1 MIRLPDKRSIRTAD
15 PSVAGDPGLSRR
27 GRLTADDFGV
37 SGFGQAL
44 LSQLGGDLGDLVD
57 ELHAKNEK
65 ELARQQRL
73 EDAKFTIE
81 TRSRVLNGLTVE
93 LDRLKREGDPHSP
106 TFATDFR
113 ALAQQKV
120 ADAIASV
127 PLGALGKPTVSEEAL
142 SGLKGS
148 LVVPIER
155 MFGDALRAHNQAVE
169 ARYLDDLKGAGNA
182 LVARVRR
189 DPGELAGAF
198 QEVDPLLAS
207 AEGIVKA
214 DTSHDIEAD
223 LVARLLEAQIRGY
236 ADQGNFEAAR
246 VQLNNESLDEF
257 LPPGLREQLYGEVDR
272 EEERVVAVRRAET
285 RALVQDHLTSIQVT
299 GQGIPGF
306 REQARATLEP
316 AAFDAFL
323 VREEIARDAHAF
335 GQGIQSQTPGR
346 IAEEL
351 EALRPEP
358 GTEGFAAR
366 QALFDA
372 ARKTA
377 SQEHA
382 LRDRDPA
389 AAAARQPE
397 VRDALEAARSGE
409 GTLEDAI
416 SKGLAQQE
424 AMEIPASRRVAV
436 PNALRD
442 QILLDIENT
451 PVAERAAK
459 WLGLQSEAG
468 KHAPKLLSDLQA
480 GGLSFSGQ
488 FLAFVA
494 QNPVHAQTVAA
505 AIEAGQEN
513 LKGLLEKEVVTEIE
527 EGVRREMAD
536 FVHLVN
542 FGDPSSSRAPMTLD
556 MVRTLE
562 TVALKIAVDTGDP
575 GRAVRDATDMVLDRY
590 SVLDTE
596 RIKGV
601 IPTQIDGQQVDIAAL
616 ERAATHLL
624 FRRSALEK
632 LDLAPFGGD
641 DETAREALLDAL
653 ETSGIL
659 IPSDDGSRLLY
670 AVRVEGLDGPPQIL
684 LNADGDPLGLPVLEP
699 PTVTLGASNRRNR
712 RRNPN

>member
-1 MIRLPDKRSIRTAD
+1 
-15 PSVAGDPGLSRR
+15 
-27 GRLTADDFGV
+27 
-37 SGFGQAL
+37 
-44 LSQLGGDLGDLVD
+44 
-57 ELHAKNEK
+57 
-65 ELARQQRL
+65 
-73 EDAKFTIE
+73 
-81 TRSRVLNGLTVE
+81 
-93 LDRLKREGDPHSP
+93 
-106 TFATDFR
+106 
-113 ALAQQKV
+113 
-120 ADAIASV
+120 
-127 PLGALGKPTVSEEAL
+127 
-142 SGLKGS
+142 
-148 LVVPIER
+148 

-246 VQLNNESLDEF
+246 VQLNNEALDEF

-306 REQARATLEP
+306 RDQARATLEP
-316 AAFDAFL
+316 DAFDAFL
-323 VREEIARDAHAF
+323 AREEIAQDAHAF

-389 AAAARQPE
+389 AAAAR
-397 VRDALEAARSGE
+397 SGE

-424 AMEIPASRRVAV
+424 AMGIPASRRVAV
-436 PNALRD
+436 PNTLRD

-494 QNPVHAQTVAA
+494 RNPVHAQTVAA

-536 FVHLVN
+536 FVRLVN

-616 ERAATHLL
+616 ERAAIHLL

-653 ETSGIL
+653 ETSGML

-712 RRNPN
+712 RRPPN